1 MALACGGDAVL
12 SCVRIDRFPQRHDCL
27 FASCCLNPRV
37 SNPTHKTHTHTDTG
51 KRTTTTTSITRKH
64 GTPASSRDIFGFF
77 RGRQVVPFPPTQQAS
92 SSSLPLIS
100 FHPCVIYTE
109 DRGTVDELY
118 DEDADEEDQKWV
130 NKHWRQGQALL
141 SQQGN
146 AAAAA
151 PSTDA
156 VLNCPCC
163 FTTVCMDCQR

>member
-1 MALACGGDAVL
+1 
-12 SCVRIDRFPQRHDCL
+12 
-27 FASCCLNPRV
+27 
-37 SNPTHKTHTHTDTG
+37 
-51 KRTTTTTSITRKH
+51 
-64 GTPASSRDIFGFF
+64 
-77 RGRQVVPFPPTQQAS
+77 
-92 SSSLPLIS
+92 
-100 FHPCVIYTE
+100 VIYTE